1 MSDPEH
7 HDHSS
12 VDVWEDEGG
21 DNDDVWG
28 NDDEISYDRAIAQ
41 KEWDRLHENF
51 GNVRTPLTKTI
62 VCCSKLECLFFLFL
76 SNDVCFSSFLLSF
89 FLGGLVCLDR
99 V

>member
-7 HDHSS
+7 YDHSS

-28 NDDEISYDRAIAQ
+28 NDDDVSYDRAIAQ

-51 GNVRTPLTKTI
+51 GNVRD
-62 VCCSKLECLFFLFL
+62 L
-76 SNDVCFSSFLLSF
+76 SLSLLSLSLYLSYNNPYFADQMPWCFSEPVGGSTF
-89 FLGGLVCLDR
+89 FFF
-99 V
+99 